1 MSRSTE
7 QPEIRS
13 QNKMILQ
20 LACRAQ
26 RDLQEASK
34 VRLGP
39 PPATLRNVRT
49 DRRRGAPDLCRETI
63 QLLPGKRPRR
73 VVQGK
78 LPWAL
83 FQTFTLRN
91 PTIRSSRLVHARYL
105 SPGRDLA
112 GINPLPTCPDRCP
125 LTSDVSMLLRRP
137 YPS

>member
-7 QPEIRS
+7 QPGIRS

-73 VVQGK
+73 AVQGK
-78 LPWAL
+78 GDPVGLVPDLHVAKPDHQIL
-83 FQTFTLRN
+83 QVGPCSTSHPDASSLGS
-91 PTIRSSRLVHARYL
+91 IRCRLVQTVAR
-105 SPGRDLA
+105 
-112 GINPLPTCPDRCP
+112 
-125 LTSDVSMLLRRP
+125 
-137 YPS
+137 